1 MNALSQYWNIW
12 RISPTNERLRYQ
24 CSVLPTAQEFI
35 ENQLL
40 TTNPE
45 IGDSTPIAPSDPT
58 TQLFSLFRTTDA
70 AIDLATR
77 AQAGLCLRCYV
88 SAPIL
93 KACKKIA
100 SLFASSN
107 TFTYQDLLP
116 FVLNDDGKTL
126 VILEQDG
133 KTQLILDRQGNAQ
146 STAFKLFAVEILRT
160 YQTKGSTNLSLDNW
174 AYLQTKQ
181 NSELKGFLSEFGFR
195 QLSDWALL
203 NRVRSTQ
210 LERLSDR
217 DRHLVEVF
225 HAVYRRDRLQ
235 QPRRS
240 PKCPNPN
247 PAQLAEM
254 LTQLRSRAVAYPSA
268 TALLQDLK
276 QVATQLRQYD
286 LWQSREP
293 LEVQDPETG
302 SHVLRPD
309 LPVQLLN
316 ESDLEQ
322 QEWSRFLQQ
331 QLKSTLVAAIDEVI
345 QAHLA
350 KLTQSKKYAPYA
362 TKFLFGLHQYYDQG
376 LSLKEIA
383 PQLGMTSPD
392 QARRIL
398 NPGELLSQVQT
409 QTIQRLLEK
418 LLAKAQSQGLTT
430 VPPEPDYLKALAE
443 QVEVFAN
450 TEVFH
455 AAVAELKAGKNR
467 SMTSPYAQ
475 CLRVYFAQCA

>member
-45 IGDSTPIAPSDPT
+45 IGDSTPIAPSAQT
-58 TQLFSLFRTTDA
+58 TQLLSLFRPTDA
-70 AIDLATR
+70 AIALSTR

-116 FVLNDDGKTL
+116 FVLNDDGKTW
-126 VILEQDG
+126 VILADDD
-133 KTQLILDRQGNAQ
+133 KTQLILDHQGNSQ
-146 STAFKLFAVEILRT
+146 STAFKLFAVEVLRT
-160 YQTKGSTNLSLDNW
+160 YKAAGSSKLSLDNW
-174 AYLQTKQ
+174 VYLQTKQ
-181 NSELKGFLSEFGFR
+181 HPELKKFLAEFGFR

-210 LERLSDR
+210 LEQLSDR
-217 DRHLVEVF
+217 DRHLVDVF

-240 PKCPNPN
+240 QKCPTPN
-247 PAQLAEM
+247 PAQLDEM
-254 LTQLRSRAVAYPSA
+254 LGQLQSRAIVYPSA
-268 TALLQDLK
+268 AALLSALQR
-276 QVATQLRQYD
+276 VATQLRQYD
-286 LWQSREP
+286 LWQSRES
-293 LEVQDPETG
+293 LEVQDPDTG
-302 SHVLRPD
+302 DYGPRID
-309 LPVQLLN
+309 LPTQSLN

-322 QEWSRFLQQ
+322 QEWLNFLHL
-331 QLKSTLVAAIDEVI
+331 QLKSTLSTAIDEVI
-345 QAHLA
+345 QAHLTQ
-350 KLTQSKKYAPYA
+350 LTQSKKYAPYA
-362 TKFLFGLHQYYDQG
+362 TKFLAGLHQYYSQG

-398 NPGELLSQVQT
+398 NPGELLSQVRT
-409 QTIQRLLEK
+409 RTVQRLLEK

-430 VPPEPDYLKALAE
+430 MPPEPTYLKTLAK
-443 QVEVFAN
+443 QVEVFVD
-450 TEVFH
+450 TEIFQ
-455 AAVAELKAGKNR
+455 AAVAELKTGRNR

-475 CLRVYFAQCA
+475 YLRLYFAQCA